1 MHGATLLDEADKPI
15 RPAILWNDGRSA
27 AECAELE
34 DREPRLREIAGNI
47 AMPGFTAPKLLWVE
61 KHEPENFARVAKV
74 LLPKDY
80 VRLRLTGDHASDMS
94 DSAGTLWLD
103 VAAAPVVGSAAR
115 RHQPRYRPHAA
126 ALRGHAKPRARC
138 RRTCRRKWGMARAPV
153 IAGGGGDNA
162 AAACGIGAVEP
173 GQAFVSL
180 GTSGVLF
187 VSNAGFSPN
196 TANAVHAFCHAIPA
210 TWHQMGVI
218 LSATASLEW
227 LAGILGRSAPALT
240 KALGS
245 SAQGPRSGSVP
256 ALSVG

>member
-1 MHGATLLDEADKPI
+1 
-15 RPAILWNDGRSA
+15 
-27 AECAELE
+27 
-34 DREPRLREIAGNI
+34 
-47 AMPGFTAPKLLWVE
+47 MPGFTAPKLRWVE
-61 KHEPENFARVAKV
+61 KQEPQNFARVAKV

-103 VAAAPVVGSAAR
+103 VAARRWSNALLAATNLDIS
-115 RHQPRYRPHAA
+115 HMPRLFEGTQATGT
-126 ALRGHAKPRARC
+126 LLQDV
-138 RRTCRRKWGMARAPV
+138 RRKWGMARAPV
-153 IAGGGGDNA
+153 VAGGAGDNA

-173 GQAFVSL
+173 GQAFVSI

-196 TANAVHAFCHAIPA
+196 TANAVHAFCHAIPE

-227 LAGILGRSAPALT
+227 LAGILGRSAPVLT

-245 SAQGPRSGSVP
+245 ALDAPAPALFLPYLSGERTPVNDAGARGFSSGSDTRATGRASCTRCSMAWPSRFATVSR
-256 ALSVG
+256 L